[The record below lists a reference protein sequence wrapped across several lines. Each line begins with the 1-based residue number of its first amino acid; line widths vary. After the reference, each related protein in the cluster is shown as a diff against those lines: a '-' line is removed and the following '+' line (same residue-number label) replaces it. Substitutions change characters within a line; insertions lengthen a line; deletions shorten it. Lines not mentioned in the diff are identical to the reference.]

1 MKSRK
6 SRSRSRSRSSTK
18 SSCVRQNSEKYKSRK
33 SPPYP
38 ANKCCGQTLKGND
51 GLFYISKR
59 DKKGIC
65 KWYKDNLVNEFFEL
79 DN

>member
-51 GLFYISKR
+51 GLFYTSYI

-65 KWYKDNLVNEFFEL
+65 KWYKDKIYNSYLNL
-79 DN
+79 D